1 MRTKDHRNLGKY
13 LLRELEVS
21 GVQRAAF
28 LWGSIQPDVNCLSH
42 FSGLSVKGHH
52 CASCTVR
59 IEKLLRRI
67 KEKRDSAFK
76 YYMAGKLMHYLADSF
91 TFTHND
97 FFSGSLREHV
107 MYEHMLS
114 RRLEC
119 VFEDSTERDMN
130 LFPGIDIMEILRNMH
145 RQYVES
151 RRSELDDIRYIVEAA
166 LAAMHISM
174 KSRPH

>member
-21 GVQRAAF
+21 GFQRAAF

-76 YYMAGKLMHYLADSF
+76 YYMAGKLMHYLADRK
-91 TFTHND
+91 
-97 FFSGSLREHV
+97 L
-107 MYEHMLS
+107 
-114 RRLEC
+114 
-119 VFEDSTERDMN
+119 N
-130 LFPGIDIMEILRNMH
+130 LT
-145 RQYVES
+145 
-151 RRSELDDIRYIVEAA
+151 
-166 LAAMHISM
+166 
-174 KSRPH
+174 